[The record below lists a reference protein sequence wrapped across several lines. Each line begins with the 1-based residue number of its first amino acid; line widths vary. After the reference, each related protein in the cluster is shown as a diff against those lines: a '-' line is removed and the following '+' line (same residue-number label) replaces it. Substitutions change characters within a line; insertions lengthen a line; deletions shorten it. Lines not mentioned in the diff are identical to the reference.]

1 MRTNNLTNNLIKWIF
16 ILCDILILNA
26 VLYASLAVSHRLVK
40 WDYYETHLFLL
51 MCNVAMFTSE
61 YHFYTIIHERV
72 VSAGRILSRDMKLV
86 LTQILL
92 SYLLLR
98 AIQFDPRVG
107 VSLLCIGAVMLV
119 LIVLSRLI
127 ERKLLQRFRRLGH
140 NTRLISIVGSHKDII
155 NLYDK
160 LLNNPTYGYKLKDYY
175 GDLDELSQQGSVADF
190 INLLDT
196 PEKLSLGDELYLCI
210 PRNNQRLIERVSQYC
225 DSHMVKFYYVPLQE
239 ETLNLQSIMYD
250 DIEVYTNYTSPL
262 EEPLHRFIKRLSDIV
277 ISVIAL
283 LFVALLF
290 PFVALIIKRQ
300 SPGPIFF
307 KQLRT
312 GIDGHDFY
320 CYKFRSMHVNTDSD
334 RLQATKDDPRKFPF
348 GDFIRKTNIDELPQ
362 FWNVLR
368 GDMSIVGPRPHM
380 LAHTEQYSQLIGK
393 YMLRHFVKPGITGWA
408 QVTGFRGETRE
419 LWQMK
424 KRVEC
429 DMWYIQ
435 HWSIW
440 LDVRIIWMTFRSL
453 FHHDELAY

>member
-1 MRTNNLTNNLIKWIF
+1 MRTNNQTNNLIKWIF

-26 VLYASLAVSHRLVK
+26 VLFASLAVSHRLVK
-40 WDYYETHLFLL
+40 WDDYETHLFLL

-72 VSAGRILSRDMKLV
+72 VGAGRILSRDMKLV

-140 NTRLISIVGSHKDII
+140 NTRLISIVGSHKDVIK
-155 NLYDK
+155 LYDK

-250 DIEVYTNYTSPL
+250 EI
-262 EEPLHRFIKRLSDIV
+262 
-277 ISVIAL
+277 
-283 LFVALLF
+283 
-290 PFVALIIKRQ
+290 
-300 SPGPIFF
+300 
-307 KQLRT
+307 
-312 GIDGHDFY
+312 
-320 CYKFRSMHVNTDSD
+320 
-334 RLQATKDDPRKFPF
+334 
-348 GDFIRKTNIDELPQ
+348 
-362 FWNVLR
+362 
-368 GDMSIVGPRPHM
+368 
-380 LAHTEQYSQLIGK
+380 
-393 YMLRHFVKPGITGWA
+393 
-408 QVTGFRGETRE
+408 
-419 LWQMK
+419 
-424 KRVEC
+424 
-429 DMWYIQ
+429 
-435 HWSIW
+435 
-440 LDVRIIWMTFRSL
+440 
-453 FHHDELAY
+453 